1 MSQYYINTLC
11 YNILISNI
19 MLYPI
24 MQQSKHPLT
33 RWKFEMINISLN
45 RHLQSTCKGFKDS
58 FYLMVLILS
67 FRFDIQ
73 IHLCSVAQ

>member
-1 MSQYYINTLC
+1 
-11 YNILISNI
+11 

-67 FRFDIQ
+67 FRLIFRFIFAASLND
-73 IHLCSVAQ
+73 LKK